1 MEALK
6 TAIQKIKID
15 GVVDQFFAI
24 TSYDAVG
31 KEFDANGNILKSL
44 RDDLEAFTAELLKR
58 ATNEAV
64 TEEIR
69 QACENLYNRITGN
82 VGNNT
87 IDEAY
92 DTLKEIADWIGTH
105 GNAAATMTNEIST
118 LRTNV
123 ENLTQQIAA
132 KTSITV
138 EESETNGNIKVDGA
152 EVPVYRNPGKNIFV
166 ASTTAEATAA
176 EAKMQNGD
184 MLFQIVPEVEEVK
197 EVELKD
203 ATEEEKI
210 SHNFIGDLATLV
222 STNKLTLYSGTRLSY
237 TKVDGVA
244 TKATIPNY
252 KYGVQFHG
260 NVEKGNI
267 LYLDRYRIYGI
278 GFSRVDLST
287 GHLQEG
293 SSMVTFPDII
303 LPSGYYK
310 IKDITVT
317 TEIMFN
323 IIAATFDSSGNVTQ
337 ITKDTFNRNNEMVE
351 YLGESYPLTTPTG
364 KPVGFSLPSVARNRT
379 SFSDFGVTS
388 IILFE

>member
-267 LYLDRYRIYGI
+267 LYLDKYRIYGI

-351 YLGESYPLTTPTG
+351 YLGESYPIT
-364 KPVGFSLPSVARNRT
+364 KQ
-379 SFSDFGVTS
+379 
-388 IILFE
+388 